1 MALAR
6 NLVLALS
13 LFVVG
18 PWASVTAVG
27 ADISGGPAIRLCGR
41 RLADLV
47 WMICMD
53 RGGVHSHMDRRAR
66 VSVCLT
72 LSRAPANGL
81 QNEIIVT
88 LLVSL
93 STVRRPFVIYRPS
106 PPRRDVG
113 AQGGA
118 GDEDGTSSAE
128 AVATTTAPEPAV
140 NSARYHSSQGQY
152 SSGGIVEECCR
163 KSCSFSTL
171 ASYCARPSD
180 GSSLDAFNLV
190 ATSGSSAASALSSS
204 GSSESGLQRS
214 QQEPSPLIQRPEPST
229 TTAPRV
235 FSSSRQQTAHE
246 VNREHNEV
254 DNASPHRRLGAVSR
268 HTTGRALLPSMPFLT
283 SPEDDTLFATR
294 PRIGTFS
301 RHRPYWYVVQAAF
314 NEDTEEER

>member
-1 MALAR
+1 MALVR
-6 NLVLALS
+6 NLFLALS
-13 LFVVG
+13 LIVIG
-18 PWASVTAVG
+18 PWASVTAVSAG
-27 ADISGGPAIRLCGR
+27 LSDAPAIRLCGR

-53 RGGVHSHMDRRAR
+53 RGGVHSHMDRRA
-66 VSVCLT
+66 
-72 LSRAPANGL
+72 
-81 QNEIIVT
+81 
-88 LLVSL
+88 L

-106 PPRRDVG
+106 PPRRDGG

-118 GDEDGTSSAE
+118 GDEDGATSAE
-128 AVATTTAPEPAV
+128 AVATTTAPEPAA

-152 SSGGIVEECCR
+152 SNGGIVEECCR
-163 KSCSFSTL
+163 KPCSFSTL

-190 ATSGSSAASALSSS
+190 ASSGSSSSASASSSS
-204 GSSESGLQRS
+204 GSSESAMQRE
-214 QQEPSPLIQRPEPST
+214 QQGPSPLIQRPEPST
-229 TTAPRV
+229 TTTPPRV
-235 FSSSRQQTAHE
+235 VSSSRLQTAHE

-254 DNASPHRRLGAVSR
+254 DNASPHRRLGAGSR

-283 SPEDDTLFATR
+283 SPEDDTPFATR

-314 NEDTEEER
+314 NEDAEDER